1 MMTLD
6 DKIQYMP
13 QMMTGWQDTKYVT
26 GESGWQDTIYVR
38 WWLWM
43 TRYNVTDDDSGW
55 QDTIYGTDDDSG
67 WQDTIYV
74 TDDDSGWLEY
84 YKNGKQGT
92 KLIWTSSGKWNAF
105 CFDQIC
111 NKKKF

>member
-1 MMTLD
+1 MPD
-6 DKIQYMP
+6 D
-13 QMMTGWQDTKYVT
+13 D
-26 GESGWQDTIYVR
+26 SGWLDTIYA
-38 WWLWM
+38 
-43 TRYNVTDDDSGW
+43 TDDDSGW
-55 QDTIYGTDDDSG
+55 QDTIYATDDDSGWQDTKYVTDDSG